1 MNQLGNELTN
11 NNQEFI
17 VCPMTTDEVKLAL
30 SWAKAEGWNPG
41 INDAY
46 NFYVTDKKGFLIGKL
61 NGNPISCISVVRY
74 NENFNFI
81 GIYIVKSEFRHQGY
95 GLKTFQEAFKLIENK
110 PAALD
115 AVFQQVH
122 NYQKWGFK
130 SDHLH
135 LRYKGVIQGQI
146 SQDIVNINEVNFNQ
160 LCDYDSQ
167 YFPGFRA
174 QFLEPWIKQ
183 SNSQGYAVIEKDKI
197 VGYGVIR
204 KSVEGFKIA
213 PLFSENQAI
222 AEKLLLALSTYANN
236 NNIYI
241 DVPDLN
247 REAISLVT
255 SYQMELIFE
264 CVRMYTHQPP
274 LLNWNKIFGV
284 TSLEIG

>member
-1 MNQLGNELTN
+1 MGYG
-11 NNQEFI
+11 
-17 VCPMTTDEVKLAL
+17 VKLWKHAL
-30 SWAKAEGWNPG
+30 NYLQ
-41 INDAY
+41 NVDC
-46 NFYVTDKKGFLIGKL
+46 IGL
-61 NGNPISCISVVRY
+61 
-74 NENFNFI
+74 
-81 GIYIVKSEFRHQGY
+81 
-95 GLKTFQEAFKLIENK
+95 EAAPNR
-110 PAALD
+110 LD
-115 AVFQQVH
+115 D
-122 NYQKWGFK
+122 YQKWGFK

-274 LLNWNKIFGV
+274 LLNWNKIFGAGE
-284 TSLEIG
+284 TESG